1 MFTNNSGTLMTV
13 FIATYLV
20 KFIFVFLSLIACK
33 DSKLSNVVIWLNN
46 KLNMLVFINLV
57 YAFELDFV
65 LSSIIGLTN
74 NLDGFWINF
83 IGKSI
88 AATCLASFI
97 ILLLFIIIKVWRL
110 RQRPKENEYW
120 AFLKED
126 LKKNA
131 NIIAQFLEEIIAIRD
146 LFIPF
151 IVILFYEVPLLQIG
165 ATLTAMLVCLLFRI
179 IGRPSSSCLENLL

>member
-1 MFTNNSGTLMTV
+1 M
-13 FIATYLV
+13 
-20 KFIFVFLSLIACK
+20 
-33 DSKLSNVVIWLNN
+33 IWLNN
-46 KLNMLVFINLV
+46 KLNMLVFINFV

-65 LSSIIGLTN
+65 LSSIIELTN
-74 NLDGFWINF
+74 KMSGFWANF
-83 IGKSI
+83 IGKSV
-88 AATCLASFI
+88 AAFSLVTFI
-97 ILLLFIIIKVWRL
+97 TLLLFIIRKVWSL
-110 RQRPKENEYW
+110 RRRPKENKYW
-120 AFLKED
+120 AFLKQD

-146 LFIPF
+146 LCIPF